1 MHIIKSVSILRYS
14 ISWFLVCFQ
23 EHTIIMNGPF
33 SSPVLRAGSQDLRL
47 ARQVIVTEG
56 ILLSP
61 VMQDEAERSLY
72 LLL

>member
-1 MHIIKSVSILRYS
+1 MFSGAYYHYE
-14 ISWFLVCFQ
+14 W
-23 EHTIIMNGPF
+23 TF

-72 LLL
+72 HLL